1 MVNFNIRSR
10 HSGKYAHH
18 KRVIMLYNMLTVV
31 SAFPFLENEEIQAC
45 SYERV
50 QRKRLYERTANTH
63 STYQTVIDE

>member
-1 MVNFNIRSR
+1 
-10 HSGKYAHH
+10 
-18 KRVIMLYNMLTVV
+18 MLYNMLTVV

>member
-1 MVNFNIRSR
+1 
-10 HSGKYAHH
+10 
-18 KRVIMLYNMLTVV
+18 MLTVV
-31 SAFPFLENEEIQAC
+31 SAFPFLEAC